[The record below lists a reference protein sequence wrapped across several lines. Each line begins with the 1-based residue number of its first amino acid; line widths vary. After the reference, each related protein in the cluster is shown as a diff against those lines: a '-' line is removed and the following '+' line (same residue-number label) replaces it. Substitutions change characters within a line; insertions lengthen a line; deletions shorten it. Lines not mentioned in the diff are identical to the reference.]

1 MARTTINELKRRRLA
16 GASAAERASFDE
28 TYAASALAVRVMNRF
43 ATLAGRPSGIS
54 PAPLDRDSYL
64 E

>member
-28 TYAASALAVRVMNRF
+28 TYAASALAVRVDEQIRDARRSAERNQPGT
-43 ATLAGRPSGIS
+43 ARP
-54 PAPLDRDSYL
+54 
-64 E
+64 